1 MSPTA
6 NPLPSKFQ
14 KLGRGLGKNAQR
26 ARTLPPPPTL
36 LCPQTGLG
44 FRPAWASDAGLGP
57 ALAHHYSKAPSP
69 LPRNSIADWP
79 PPAPE
84 AQRGKEGGREG
95 GWGGR
100 DAPGACTDPGDSEG
114 VLEPPSPLRFKWR
127 GAGGDPAHPLEP
139 GPPIF
144 PRQGGGW
151 LRTLDRP

>member
-1 MSPTA
+1 MRSVPA
-6 NPLPSKFQ
+6 PCHHHQPCYV
-14 KLGRGLGKNAQR
+14 
-26 ARTLPPPPTL
+26 P
-36 LCPQTGLG
+36 
-44 FRPAWASDAGLGP
+44 RPAWASDRPGLLTQAWVRHSPTTIQRRLLHCLGTALRIGHHPHRRPSEGRREAG
-57 ALAHHYSKAPSP
+57 
-69 LPRNSIADWP
+69 R
-79 PPAPE
+79 
-84 AQRGKEGGREG
+84 G